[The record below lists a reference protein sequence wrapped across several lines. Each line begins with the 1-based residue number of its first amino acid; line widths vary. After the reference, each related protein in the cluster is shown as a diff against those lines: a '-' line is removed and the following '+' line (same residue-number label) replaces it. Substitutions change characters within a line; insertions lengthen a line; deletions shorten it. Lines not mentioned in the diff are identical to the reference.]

1 MKKEDIALNLSTE
14 KTEHPKVSIDG
25 TLYNL
30 ALAEDYKLREFLWLE
45 AKGKEVMTYLGI
57 GYGNLGET
65 EFEDLE
71 KLLSE
76 ITGKVLI
83 DVPDEVMQKLGDS
96 QKLQIVELF
105 IETVG
110 RSGGTLRSGGTKSS
124 QDSKGSTAAR
134 SKAG

>member
-45 AKGKEVMTYLGI
+45 NKGQEVMKFLGK
-57 GYGNLGET
+57 GYANLDDT
-65 EFEDLE
+65 EFENLE

-76 ITGKVLI
+76 ITGKVLV

-105 IETVG
+105 IKTVG
-110 RSGGTLRSGGTKSS
+110 RSGETLRSGGTKSS
-124 QDSKGSTAAR
+124 PGFKGSTAAR

>member
-45 AKGKEVMTYLGI
+45 LGKGYA
-57 GYGNLGET
+57 NLDDT
-65 EFEDLE
+65 EFENLE
-71 KLLSE
+71 KLLNE
-76 ITGKVLI
+76 ITGKVLV

-105 IETVG
+105 IKTVG
-110 RSGGTLRSGGTKSS
+110 RSGETLRSGGTKSS
-124 QDSKGSTAAR
+124 PGFKGSTAAR